1 MECQGKQSMEARK
14 MTNDITAYQF
24 SDGSSIDNTLE
35 ALVSAM
41 ENASKI
47 ITNLQGRLQML
58 ENAEAELRAQL
69 IDTQLE
75 LEMLILRTDQAGG
88 LGGK

>member
-1 MECQGKQSMEARK
+1 
-14 MTNDITAYQF
+14 MTTEITNYQF

-35 ALVSAM
+35 ALVCAM

-47 ITNLQGRLQML
+47 IANLQGRLHML

-69 IDTQLE
+69 IDSQLE

>member
-1 MECQGKQSMEARK
+1 
-14 MTNDITAYQF
+14 MTTEITNYQF

-35 ALVSAM
+35 ALVTAM

-47 ITNLQGRLQML
+47 IANLQGRLQML